1 MTDEHETF
9 EIHLSAPQL
18 RKFKAGKPFQL
29 NSSQLS
35 TGTTGEKVELTMH
48 RKHYR
53 RMLTNIKNRK
63 GFRFNDSNIHGG
75 RLWDKVKHVWNTIK
89 EHGAKAIDFI
99 KNNVPKETLQN
110 LAEVG
115 INELAPKKIKG
126 LAKRV
131 AKKAV
136 DYGYDAEA
144 KGGLEHAVD
153 LSKSLAP
160 EIKQGIRMAVP
171 KKHKKVANKIINALT
186 PVAPAVDDIVP
197 ADVPPVVGSGLK
209 RFVKGSA
216 EAKAWGEKMKALRQQ
231 KKGKGLGNVLLKVAS
246 PLLPSIGKAL
256 GGLAGK
262 AVGGENGEAIGST
275 IGDIVGKVSGARVSG
290 RGVRHNKVPY
300 GQLVSGVPNP
310 VITEASAERIKTHG
324 LHHRHHGKNGLYK
337 GGSFLSP

>member
-1 MTDEHETF
+1 MTNEHETF

-186 PVAPAVDDIVP
+186 PAVDDIVPAVDDIVP
-197 ADVPPVVGSGLK
+197 ADVPP
-209 RFVKGSA
+209 RFGQWVKTVCKGFGGGQGMGRKNEGIETA
-216 EAKAWGEKMKALRQQ
+216 EERQRFR
-231 KKGKGLGNVLLKVAS
+231 KCSTEGCISSSSKHWKGTRW
-246 PLLPSIGKAL
+246 
-256 GGLAGK
+256 
-262 AVGGENGEAIGST
+262 VGG
-275 IGDIVGKVSGARVSG
+275 
-290 RGVRHNKVPY
+290 
-300 GQLVSGVPNP
+300 
-310 VITEASAERIKTHG
+310 
-324 LHHRHHGKNGLYK
+324 
-337 GGSFLSP
+337 